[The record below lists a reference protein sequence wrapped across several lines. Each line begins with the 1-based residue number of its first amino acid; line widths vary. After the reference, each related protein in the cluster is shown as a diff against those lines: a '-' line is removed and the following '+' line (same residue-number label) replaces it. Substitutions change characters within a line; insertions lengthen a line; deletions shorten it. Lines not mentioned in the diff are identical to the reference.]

1 MTAGMLC
8 LGSVGLSGVEN
19 VLKSVGTVLSA
30 SAEETAETERVPVG
44 TGTTTV
50 RVGTGTT
57 QLEYQA
63 FDDDTV
69 EITDCDNEAAG
80 ELEIPAEIDG
90 KPVTS
95 IGDGAFSVCSGLT
108 KITIPNGVTSI
119 GDYAFS
125 DCSGLTKITIP
136 NGVTSI
142 RDGAFSNC
150 SGLTEITIPDSV
162 TSIGDNA
169 FSDCSG
175 LTEITIPDS
184 VTSIR
189 AGTFSNCSGLTEITI
204 PDSVTSIGGSTFL
217 KTPWLTAKQAENP
230 LVIVNHILIDGKTC
244 TGAVSIPNGV
254 TSIGDYAFYDCTNLT
269 IYGYTG
275 SYAETYAKENDIPF
289 VSLGNITTT
298 ETTTTTIETTVTTT
312 TETMVTTKTTTTTT
326 KQDSE
331 TPTVIYGDITLDG
344 RVDITD
350 AVLLNKFCS
359 GAVILND
366 AAKLNSD
373 CDGDGDITGNDAV
386 ALLQFLVQIVQKLPY
401 TA

>member
-1 MTAGMLC
+1 MRLWKKVLAAATAGVLC
-8 LGSVGLSGVEN
+8 LGSAGVTGLQNTLE
-19 VLKSVGTVLSA
+19 SVGTVLSV
-30 SAEETAETERVPVG
+30 SAEGTDETERVPVS

-119 GDYAFS
+119 
-125 DCSGLTKITIP
+125 
-136 NGVTSI
+136 

-150 SGLTEITIPDSV
+150 SGLTEITIPDS
-162 TSIGDNA
+162 
-169 FSDCSG
+169 
-175 LTEITIPDS
+175 
-184 VTSIR
+184 
-189 AGTFSNCSGLTEITI
+189 
-204 PDSVTSIGGSTFL
+204 
-217 KTPWLTAKQAENP
+217 
-230 LVIVNHILIDGKTC
+230 
-244 TGAVSIPNGV
+244 V

-312 TETMVTTKTTTTTT
+312 TETMVTTKTTTTT

>member
-1 MTAGMLC
+1 MKLWKKVLSVATAGVLC
-8 LGSVGLSGVEN
+8 LGSVGVTGMQS
-19 VLKSVGTVLSA
+19 VLESVGTVLSV
-30 SAEETAETERVPVG
+30 SAEGTDETERVPVS

-142 RDGAFSNC
+142 GDNAFSDC
-150 SGLTEITIPDSV
+150 RGLTEITIPDS
-162 TSIGDNA
+162 
-169 FSDCSG
+169 
-175 LTEITIPDS
+175 
-184 VTSIR
+184 
-189 AGTFSNCSGLTEITI
+189 
-204 PDSVTSIGGSTFL
+204 
-217 KTPWLTAKQAENP
+217 
-230 LVIVNHILIDGKTC
+230 
-244 TGAVSIPNGV
+244 V

>member
-1 MTAGMLC
+1 MRLWKKVLAAATAGVLC
-8 LGSVGLSGVEN
+8 LGSAGVTGLQNTLE
-19 VLKSVGTVLSA
+19 SVGTVLSV
-30 SAEETAETERVPVG
+30 SAEGTDETERVPVS

-95 IGDGAFSVCSGLT
+95 IGDGAFSSCS
-108 KITIPNGVTSI
+108 S
-119 GDYAFS
+119 
-125 DCSGLTKITIP
+125 
-136 NGVTSI
+136 
-142 RDGAFSNC
+142 
-150 SGLTEITIPDSV
+150 LTEITIPDSV
-162 TSIGDNA
+162 TSIGYSA
-169 FSDCSG
+169 FFCCAS
-175 LTEITIPDS
+175 LT
-184 VTSIR
+184 
-189 AGTFSNCSGLTEITI
+189 NITI
-204 PDSVTSIGGSTFL
+204 PDSVTSIGDSAFYCCDS
-217 KTPWLTAKQAENP
+217 LTN
-230 LVIVNHILIDGKTC
+230 IT
-244 TGAVSIPNGV
+244 IPDSV

-312 TETMVTTKTTTTTT
+312 TETMVTTKTTTTT

>member
-1 MTAGMLC
+1 MERETFYYNKFRRVFKMKIWKKVVAAMTAGMLC

-95 IGDGAFSVCSGLT
+95 IGDGAFSV
-108 KITIPNGVTSI
+108 
-119 GDYAFS
+119 
-125 DCSGLTKITIP
+125 CSGLTKITIP

-254 TSIGDYAFYDCTNLT
+254 TSIGDSAFVGCSSLT
-269 IYGYTG
+269 EIT
-275 SYAETYAKENDIPF
+275 IPD
-289 VSLGNITTT
+289 S
-298 ETTTTTIETTVTTT
+298 VT
-312 TETMVTTKTTTTTT
+312 
-326 KQDSE
+326 S
-331 TPTVIYGDITLDG
+331 I
-344 RVDITD
+344 
-350 AVLLNKFCS
+350 
-359 GAVILND
+359 
-366 AAKLNSD
+366 
-373 CDGDGDITGNDAV
+373 GDGAFSSCSSLTEITIPDSVTSIGYSAFFV
-386 ALLQFLVQIVQKLPY
+386 VPV
-401 TA
+401 

>member
-1 MTAGMLC
+1 MKIWKKVVAAMTAGMLC

-119 GDYAFS
+119 
-125 DCSGLTKITIP
+125 
-136 NGVTSI
+136 

-184 VTSIR
+184 VTSI
-189 AGTFSNCSGLTEITI
+189 
-204 PDSVTSIGGSTFL
+204 GGSTFL

-230 LVIVNHILIDGKTC
+230 LVIVNHILIYGKTC

-254 TSIGDYAFYDCTNLT
+254 TSIISRICISD
-269 IYGYTG
+269 G
-275 SYAETYAKENDIPF
+275 SSCC
-289 VSLGNITTT
+289 V
-298 ETTTTTIETTVTTT
+298 
-312 TETMVTTKTTTTTT
+312 
-326 KQDSE
+326 
-331 TPTVIYGDITLDG
+331 
-344 RVDITD
+344 
-350 AVLLNKFCS
+350 KF
-359 GAVILND
+359 
-366 AAKLNSD
+366 
-373 CDGDGDITGNDAV
+373 
-386 ALLQFLVQIVQKLPY
+386 FLRI
-401 TA
+401 

>member
-1 MTAGMLC
+1 M
-8 LGSVGLSGVEN
+8 
-19 VLKSVGTVLSA
+19 
-30 SAEETAETERVPVG
+30 
-44 TGTTTV
+44 
-50 RVGTGTT
+50 
-57 QLEYQA
+57 
-63 FDDDTV
+63 
-69 EITDCDNEAAG
+69 
-80 ELEIPAEIDG
+80 
-90 KPVTS
+90 TS
-95 IGDGAFSVCSGLT
+95 IGDSAFSFC
-108 KITIPNGVTSI
+108 
-119 GDYAFS
+119 
-125 DCSGLTKITIP
+125 
-136 NGVTSI
+136 
-142 RDGAFSNC
+142 
-150 SGLTEITIPDSV
+150 GLTEITIPDSV

-169 FSDCSG
+169 FY
-175 LTEITIPDS
+175 
-184 VTSIR
+184 
-189 AGTFSNCSGLTEITI
+189 NCSGLTEITI
-204 PDSVTSIGGSTFL
+204 PD
-217 KTPWLTAKQAENP
+217 N
-230 LVIVNHILIDGKTC
+230 
-244 TGAVSIPNGV
+244 V